1 MIENSDTFD
10 WYEFYEMGCLLLKKG
25 DEKSLRTAIN
35 RFYYASFCRARD
47 YLIKNNIYHNEDL
60 NDKLHSDKSIVHSAT
75 RDLFKYATEFRNSGT
90 GRTIHDKLLEL
101 RDYRNSVDYDSNK
114 INNLIFYA
122 RRSEVDSKKLFNLIQ
137 DLEQINI

>member
-1 MIENSDTFD
+1 MKKKVLNLILVVAMLLGATYVLTGCGSSDNKDSFI
-10 WYEFYEMGCLLLKKG
+10 
-25 DEKSLRTAIN
+25 KS
-35 RFYYASFCRARD
+35 
-47 YLIKNNIYHNEDL
+47 KYHNEDL

-122 RRSEVDSKKLFNLIQ
+122 RRSEVDSKKIFNLIQ